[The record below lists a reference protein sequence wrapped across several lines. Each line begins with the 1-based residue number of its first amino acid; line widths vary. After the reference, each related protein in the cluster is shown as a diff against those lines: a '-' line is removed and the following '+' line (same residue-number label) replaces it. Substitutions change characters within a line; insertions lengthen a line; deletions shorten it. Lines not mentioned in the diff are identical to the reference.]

1 MRVVLA
7 THAPRDPATAVYR
20 HYLDRAAWLRDAG
33 HDVELLTGQDVAPR
47 FERSR
52 WKPFAFPQRLASAI
66 RAMTP
71 APDVVVGHSYSLWPL
86 ATGWHRWRFERQRPI
101 GLVTE
106 FHGLEPLYYRFCR
119 ESPMTASSISW
130 RYRLYSERVLPT
142 LLRRTCRASSAVLCT
157 NREEEAFLVREGWA
171 ATGAVRLLP
180 GVVDDSFFGARE
192 FRPEAYRLLFLGQ
205 WLAPKGTAELVTAFE
220 ALAGRHEQLVLIC
233 LGVRTPA
240 EQVLS
245 GFRPEFRS
253 RVRVIETASREE
265 IATELAGADLFV
277 LPSHYE
283 GFGLALLEAMASA
296 LPIVT
301 TAVGVAAD
309 ALEHERDALVVPR
322 GDPKALE
329 EAIGRLLS
337 DAPLRERLGT
347 AAAVAAGTY
356 RVEPWRRRFVELIE
370 HVGATA

>member
-7 THAPRDPATAVYR
+7 THAPPDPATAVYR

-33 HDVELLTGQDVAPR
+33 HDVELLTGQEVAPR

-52 WKPFAFPQRLASAI
+52 WKPFAFPRRLASAI

-71 APDVVVGHSYSLWPL
+71 APDVVVGHSYSLWPM
-86 ATGWHRWRFERQRPI
+86 AIGWNRWQLERQRPI

-119 ESPMTASSISW
+119 ESPTTASSISW
-130 RYRLYSERVLPT
+130 RYRFYSERVLPT
-142 LLRRTCRASSAVLCT
+142 LLRRTCRASAVVLCT
-157 NREEEAFLVREGWA
+157 NREEEAFLVGEGWA
-171 ATGAVRLLP
+171 TAGAVRLLP
-180 GVVDDSFFGARE
+180 GVVEDRFFGPRE
-192 FRPEAYRLLFLGQ
+192 FRSEAYRLLFLGQ
-205 WLAPKGTAELVTAFE
+205 WLTPKGTAELVTAFE
-220 ALAGRHEQLVLIC
+220 TLAGRHERLSLTC
-233 LGVRTPA
+233 LGVRTSA

-245 GFRPEFRS
+245 GFRPDFRS
-253 RVRVIETASREE
+253 RIRVIETASREE
-265 IATELAGADLFV
+265 IANELAGADLFV
-277 LPSHYE
+277 FPSHYE

-301 TAVGVAAD
+301 TAVGIAAD

-329 EAIGRLLS
+329 GAIGRLLS
-337 DAPLRERLGT
+337 DAPLRERLGI
-347 AAAVAAGTY
+347 AAAVAAETY

-370 HVGATA
+370 QVGAAV